1 MKLTQSEENYL
12 KTIYHLQKD
21 QDAVSTNAVADVL
34 QTRAASVTDMLKK
47 LNAKKLLHYKPY
59 YGFYLSAEGR
69 KLATHIIRRHRLWE
83 VFLSHKLKFGWDEVH
98 SLAEELEHVSSKKL
112 IDKLDEYLGYPLVDP
127 HGDPIPDSN
136 GKLKPSN
143 AFNLTDLPENETA
156 QVVGVTDQSKAMLD
170 DLTEKNI
177 GIGTRIEIRKRSQF
191 DQSLQVKIKNKY
203 ITLTA
208 QLARHLFVKKI

>member
-12 KTIYHLQKD
+12 KTIFHLQ
-21 QDAVSTNAVADVL
+21 QGQEAVATNAVADAL

-69 KLATHIIRRHRLWE
+69 KLATNIIRRHRLWE

-112 IDKLDEYLGYPLVDP
+112 IDKLDEYLGFPLVDP

-136 GKLKPSN
+136 GKLKTSY
-143 AFNLTDLPENETA
+143 AVNLTELRENEPA
-156 QVVGVTDQSKAMLD
+156 QVVSVTDQSKVMLD

-177 GIGTRIEIRKRSQF
+177 AIGTRIEIRKRSQF
-191 DQSLQVKIKNKY
+191 DQSLQVKIKNKHV
-203 ITLTA
+203 TLTV
-208 QLARHLFVKKI
+208 QLARHLFVKKV

>member
-1 MKLTQSEENYL
+1 LKLTQSEENYL
-12 KTIYHLQKD
+12 KTIFHLQ
-21 QDAVSTNAVADVL
+21 QGQEAVSTNAVADYM

-59 YGFYLSAEGR
+59 YGFYLSAEGK

-83 VFLSHKLKFGWDEVH
+83 VFLSHKLKFSWDEVH

-112 IDKLDEYLGYPLVDP
+112 IDKLDEYLGYPPVDP

-136 GKLKPSN
+136 GKLKPAN
-143 AFNLTDLPENETA
+143 QLNLTDLPENEPA
-156 QVVGVTDQSKAMLD
+156 QVVSVTDQSKKMLD

-177 GIGTRIEIRKRSQF
+177 AIGTRIEIRKRSLF
-191 DQSLQVKIKNKY
+191 DQSMQVKIKNKH